1 MGDIYLHHRPSYRS
15 GKFHNF
21 IVMLDEQAST
31 KGNNH
36 TRLKWQE
43 GSVVEKAA
51 PMNCK
56 PWMIKKVVV
65 TDERSSVSNR
75 VGVSQLSGSRPTL

>member
-1 MGDIYLHHRPSYRS
+1 
-15 GKFHNF
+15 
-21 IVMLDEQAST
+21 MLDEQVST

-56 PWMIKKVVV
+56 LWMIKKVVV
-65 TDERSSVSNR
+65 TDERSSGSKAIIAPTARTPGGDLVSDADLD
-75 VGVSQLSGSRPTL
+75 SDCSE